1 MVHRTDI
8 AGRVGRSTGQVRLGD
23 GGICRHAPGGALTEG
38 ALIEGALIEKVIYRK
53 PLFIRGSA
61 ARSAAVSS

>member
-8 AGRVGRSTGQVRLGD
+8 AGSAGCGTGQVRPGD
-23 GGICRHAPGGALTEG
+23 DGDAPGG

-53 PLFIRGSA
+53 PLAIRSSA